1 MKILIGIGIVITIFG
16 MIYIVYGYATILE
29 EIKILNE
36 NIYKGIVFLISGY
49 VNYKIGSWGVKIL
62 RETAEKDS

>member
-62 RETAEKDS
+62 RRVKEKDL

>member
-1 MKILIGIGIVITIFG
+1 MKILIGIVVTILG
-16 MIYIVYGYATILE
+16 MIYIVYGFATILE

-49 VNYKIGSWGVKIL
+49 IAYKVGSYIVKIL

>member
-1 MKILIGIGIVITIFG
+1 

-49 VNYKIGSWGVKIL
+49 VNYKIGLWGVKTL
-62 RETAEKDS
+62 RKVKEKDL